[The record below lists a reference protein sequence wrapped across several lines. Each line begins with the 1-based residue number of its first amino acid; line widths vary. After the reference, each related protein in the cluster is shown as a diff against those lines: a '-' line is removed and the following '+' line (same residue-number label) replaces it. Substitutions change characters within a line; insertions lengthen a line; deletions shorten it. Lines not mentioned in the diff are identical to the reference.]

1 MRASGAAGLALPV
14 LLAAAL
20 IAADAVKPPLIDD
33 TAYLALARQ
42 IAHHPLDPYGFEQF
56 WYSEPEP
63 ANHVLAP
70 PVLPYWLALGIR
82 IVGEQPWLLK
92 VWLFPIALLFVFA
105 MRALLKRFAHSM
117 AEPMLVL
124 AVFSPAVL
132 PALDLMID
140 LPSIAFSLSALE
152 IFFRALDRRSW
163 RLTIVA
169 GLLTGLAMQTKYIGF
184 LTPPL
189 LMVASVL
196 HRRIL
201 PGLLAGVIAAG
212 LFAGWE
218 TFVWWK
224 YGESHFLYSLS
235 ENPFDW
241 QDKIDLAPW
250 LVTLFGA
257 LAPGIAIAAIGAPAL
272 PGRRLDPGPV
282 RGSFESANIWRLP

>member
-1 MRASGAAGLALPV
+1 MRACGAAGLALPV

-105 MRALLKRFAHSM
+105 MRALLKRFARSM

-132 PALDLMID
+132 PALNLMID

-152 IFFRALDRRSW
+152 IFFAPGPALLASDHRGRAAHRAGHANQIH
-163 RLTIVA
+163 RLSHAAIADGRERLASAHLARVA
-169 GLLTGLAMQTKYIGF
+169 GRR
-184 LTPPL
+184 
-189 LMVASVL
+189 
-196 HRRIL
+196 HRRGTIR
-201 PGLLAGVIAAG
+201 GMGNIC
-212 LFAGWE
+212 
-218 TFVWWK
+218 
-224 YGESHFLYSLS
+224 
-235 ENPFDW
+235 
-241 QDKIDLAPW
+241 
-250 LVTLFGA
+250 LVE
-257 LAPGIAIAAIGAPAL
+257 
-272 PGRRLDPGPV
+272 V
-282 RGSFESANIWRLP
+282 R